1 MYSCFVILILLYT
14 NHKRESKTCMRNES
28 FSEKGIR
35 DKESNITAETFI
47 QFKREK
53 RMEEIEREGTEI
65 ILDKNGFLHSI
76 EYNVFYIYLVFGY
89 VHMMNSSV

>member
-1 MYSCFVILILLYT
+1 
-14 NHKRESKTCMRNES
+14 MRNET
-28 FSEKGIR
+28 FSEKVIR
-35 DKESNITAETFI
+35 GNESNITEETFI

-53 RMEEIEREGTEI
+53 RMEEKEREGTEI